1 MGAHSNR
8 EGLPL
13 DIAIV
18 IPARYG
24 SRRFPGKPMAMI
36 RGVSL
41 LHRVWLIAR
50 AVTGVSRV
58 YVATDDQRVAG
69 HAEEF
74 GASVIM
80 TSPECENG
88 TVRTQQ
94 AVRLLKTPP
103 DAVINFQGD
112 AVLTPPWVLQG
123 LVEAFHADPTLHLV
137 TPAVHLAWDE
147 LEELRRSKIKTPF
160 SGTLVVFDRFMNA
173 LYFSKTIIPSLRE
186 RDPARRPPVYRHI
199 GLYGYSVPALE
210 RLSTLEATPL
220 EKSEGLEQL
229 RALENGI
236 PIRVVLT
243 DYRGRTHWS
252 VDSPEDAAMV
262 ETLIAR
268 DGELVP
274 LPG

>member
-1 MGAHSNR
+1 M
-8 EGLPL
+8 

-24 SRRFPGKPMAMI
+24 SKRFPGKPMAPI
-36 RGVSL
+36 RGVTL

-50 AVTGVSRV
+50 AVTGVSQV
-58 YVATDDQRVAG
+58 FVATDDDRVAE
-69 HAEEF
+69 HARNF
-74 GASVIM
+74 GAEVIM

-88 TVRTQQ
+88 TVRVHQ
-94 AVRLLKTPP
+94 AMRSLAKPP

-123 LVEAFHADPTLHLV
+123 LVDAFQADPTAQLA
-137 TPAVHLAWDE
+137 TPAVHLSWDE
-147 LEELRRSKIKTPF
+147 LAELRKSKETTPF
-160 SGTLVVFDRFMNA
+160 SGTVVVFDRSLNA
-173 LYFSKTIIPSLRE
+173 LYFSKTIIPSLRSVGG
-186 RDPARRPPVYRHI
+186 DKPPVYRHI
-199 GLYGYSVPALE
+199 GLYGYRMGTLDQLAAL
-210 RLSTLEATPL
+210 APTPL
-220 EKSEGLEQL
+220 EQAEGLEQL

-252 VDSPEDAAMV
+252 VDSPEDATMV

-274 LPG
+274 LPPELPESR

>member
-1 MGAHSNR
+1 M
-8 EGLPL
+8 

-24 SRRFPGKPMAMI
+24 SKRFPGKPMAPI

-50 AVTGVSRV
+50 AVSGVSQV
-58 YVATDDQRVAG
+58 WVATDDERVAG
-69 HAEEF
+69 HARGF
-74 GASVIM
+74 GANVIM
-80 TSPECENG
+80 TSPDCENG
-88 TVRTQQ
+88 TVRVHQ
-94 AVRLLKTPP
+94 AMRSLDRPP
-103 DAVINFQGD
+103 EAVINFQGD

-123 LVEAFHADPTLHLV
+123 LVDAFRNDPAARLV
-137 TPAVHLAWDE
+137 TPAVHLSWDE
-147 LEELRRSKIKTPF
+147 LEELRRSKETTPF
-160 SGTLVVFDRFMNA
+160 SGTLVVFDRAGNA
-173 LYFSKTIIPSLRE
+173 LYFSKTIIPSLRN
-186 RDPARRPPVYRHI
+186 RDMERPPVYRHI
-199 GLYGYSVPALE
+199 GLYGYRLDTLDRLAALPPSPLE
-210 RLSTLEATPL
+210 RA
-220 EKSEGLEQL
+220 EGLEQL

-274 LPG
+274 LPPTAETR

>member
-1 MGAHSNR
+1 M
-8 EGLPL
+8 

-24 SRRFPGKPMAMI
+24 SKRFPGKPMAPI
-36 RGVSL
+36 RGASL
-41 LHRVWLIAR
+41 LRRVWLIAR
-50 AVTGVSRV
+50 AVGGVSRV
-58 YVATDDQRVAG
+58 YVATDDERVAG
-69 HAEEF
+69 HARSF
-74 GASVIM
+74 GAEVIM

-88 TVRTQQ
+88 TVRVHQ
-94 AVRLLKTPP
+94 AMRSLPRPP

-123 LVEAFHADPTLHLV
+123 LVDAFHADPASQLV
-137 TPAVHLAWDE
+137 TPAVHLSWDE
-147 LEELRRSKIKTPF
+147 LEELRKSKEATPF
-160 SGTLVVFDRFMNA
+160 SGTLVVFDRAMNA
-173 LYFSKTIIPSLRE
+173 LYFSKTIIPSLRNRGE
-186 RDPARRPPVYRHI
+186 GMPPVYRHI
-199 GLYGYSVPALE
+199 GLYGYRSDVLDRLAAL
-210 RLSTLEATPL
+210 APTPL
-220 EKSEGLEQL
+220 ERAEGLEQL

-274 LPG
+274 LPQDIPESV

>member
-1 MGAHSNR
+1 M
-8 EGLPL
+8 E
-13 DIAIV
+13 IAIV

-24 SRRFPGKPMAMI
+24 SKRFPGKPMAPI
-36 RGVSL
+36 RGASL

-50 AVTGVSRV
+50 AVTGVTQV
-58 YVATDDQRVAG
+58 HVATDDERVAE
-69 HAEEF
+69 HAHGF
-74 GASVIM
+74 GAAVIM

-88 TVRTQQ
+88 TVRVHQ
-94 AVRLLKTPP
+94 AMRGLPRPP

-123 LVEAFHADPTLHLV
+123 LVDAFHADPSAQLV
-137 TPAVHLAWDE
+137 TPAVHLSWDE
-147 LEELRRSKIKTPF
+147 LEELRESKRKTPF

-173 LYFSKTIIPSLRE
+173 LYFSKTIIPSLRT
-186 RDPARRPPVYRHI
+186 RNPDQPPPVYRHI
-199 GLYGYSVPALE
+199 GLYGYRFETLE
-210 RLSTLEATPL
+210 RMAALAPTPL
-220 EKSEGLEQL
+220 EQAEGLEQL

-274 LPG
+274 LP

>member
-1 MGAHSNR
+1 M
-8 EGLPL
+8 

-24 SRRFPGKPMAMI
+24 SRRFPGKPMAAI
-36 RGVSL
+36 RGASL

-58 YVATDDQRVAG
+58 YVATDDERVAG
-69 HAEEF
+69 HAREF

-80 TSPECENG
+80 TAPECENG
-88 TVRTQQ
+88 TVRTHQ
-94 AVRLLKTPP
+94 AVRTLADPP

-123 LVEAFHADPTLHLV
+123 LVDAFHADPALQLV
-137 TPAVHLAWDE
+137 TPAVHLGWDE
-147 LEELRRSKIKTPF
+147 LEELRKSKETTPF

-186 RDPARRPPVYRHI
+186 RDPAKPPPVYRHI
-199 GLYGYSVPALE
+199 GLYGYSVATLD
-210 RLSTLEATPL
+210 RLATLAPTPL
-220 EKSEGLEQL
+220 EKTEGLEQL

-252 VDSPEDAAMV
+252 VDSPEDAVMV
-262 ETLIAR
+262 ETLIVR

-274 LPG
+274 LPQDSSGSR

>member
-1 MGAHSNR
+1 M
-8 EGLPL
+8 

-24 SRRFPGKPMAMI
+24 SKRFPGKPMAPI
-36 RGVSL
+36 RGASL

-50 AVTGVSRV
+50 AVTGVSQV
-58 YVATDDQRVAG
+58 YVATDDERVAA
-69 HAEEF
+69 HASGF
-74 GASVIM
+74 GAEVIM

-88 TVRTQQ
+88 TVRVHQ
-94 AVRLLKTPP
+94 AMRSLPRPP

-123 LVEAFHADPTLHLV
+123 LVDAFHTDPTAQLV
-137 TPAVHLAWDE
+137 TPAVHLSWDE
-147 LEELRRSKIKTPF
+147 LANLRKSKEITPF
-160 SGTLVVFDRFMNA
+160 SGTVVVFDRTMNA
-173 LYFSKTIIPSLRE
+173 LYFSKTIIPSLRS
-186 RDPARRPPVYRHI
+186 RDPERPPPVYRHI
-199 GLYGYSVPALE
+199 GLYGYRMGTLDQLAAL
-210 RLSTLEATPL
+210 APTPL
-220 EKSEGLEQL
+220 EQAEGLEQL

-252 VDSPEDAAMV
+252 VDSPEDAAIA
-262 ETLIAR
+262 EALIAR

-274 LPG
+274 LPQELPESR